1 MQAIEELLQH
11 YQDLRIIPW
20 PDKRRALE
28 ACIDWAIE
36 RLRRDEEGDDLQVL
50 LLAGASHIEEAE
62 PLVSALAQ
70 RYLDDDRLGLELAAG
85 KALVRLHQRYRGG
98 EETPAHVYC
107 ILDRIWL
114 DLGCPGWL
122 SGLGECCELGDEIEF
137 FAHRFESEFDRLAA
151 LWSQC
156 DSFAEFERR
165 DRLEHSVR
173 GRGEG

>member
-1 MQAIEELLQH
+1 MQAIEQLLQH

-36 RLRRDEEGDDLQVL
+36 RLSRDEEGDDLEVV

-62 PLVSALAQ
+62 PLATTILH
-70 RYLDDDRLGLELAAG
+70 RYLGRDCYDVELAAG
-85 KALVRLHQRYRGG
+85 KVLVRLHERYRRG
-98 EETPAHVYC
+98 EETSANLYRVM
-107 ILDRIWL
+107 DRIWM

-122 SGLGECCELGDEIEF
+122 SDLSECCELGDEADV
-137 FAHRFESEFDRLAA
+137 FARRFESEFDRLAA

-156 DSFAEFERR
+156 DTFAEFERR
-165 DRLEHSVR
+165 DRLWHAAR
-173 GRGEG
+173 G